1 MIDIVQTIAI
11 MYLAWCFLV
20 LCFSGH
26 IIAIYLLTL
35 MATKVYALTC
45 TKHDITMCI
54 VNIRK
59 NQ

>member
-1 MIDIVQTIAI
+1 MTDIVHTNAI

-35 MATKVYALTC
+35 MATNVYAPTY
-45 TKHDITMCI
+45 TKHD
-54 VNIRK
+54 NIIHYD
-59 NQ
+59 NI